1 MELIKK
7 GYTNISYKND
17 AEFVQEK
24 ILNGLNDLL
33 NKLNFVLKFLGS
45 NEKFV
50 RWEFIANNKFKFND
64 SIIKEVANNL
74 KQLHSSDL
82 KFQENF
88 MHKRLEAF
96 LENIKKLDR
105 LNDIVQKSWILLS
118 NRLKKFRFKHTHS

>member
-1 MELIKK
+1 M
-7 GYTNISYKND
+7 
-17 AEFVQEK
+17 QEK
-24 ILNGLNDLL
+24 ILNGFNHNVNYDLL
-33 NKLNFVLKFLGS
+33 NKLNFVPKFLGS
-45 NEKFV
+45 DEKFV

-64 SIIKEVANNL
+64 SIIKEVATNL

>member
-1 MELIKK
+1 MK
-7 GYTNISYKND
+7 
-17 AEFVQEK
+17 
-24 ILNGLNDLL
+24 
-33 NKLNFVLKFLGS
+33 
-45 NEKFV
+45 KFV

-105 LNDIVQKSWILLS
+105 LNDIVQKKVEYYYLIDLKNSDLSTPIHNDLYFSNILLTDEEKVYLLIE
-118 NRLKKFRFKHTHS
+118 NMLQWVINILT

>member
-1 MELIKK
+1 M
-7 GYTNISYKND
+7 
-17 AEFVQEK
+17 
-24 ILNGLNDLL
+24 
-33 NKLNFVLKFLGS
+33 GS
-45 NEKFV
+45 DEKFV
-50 RWEFIANNKFKFND
+50 RREFIANNKFKFND